1 MLYRAEC
8 WVVKM
13 QHIDKMSMVEMR
25 MLKWINGYTQNDRI
39 RNEEIH
45 LKIRIAPIDEKMRE
59 SCLGWFGHVQRRA
72 PNALI
77 TKSELIQ
84 VVGIFFKKKCRRQP
98 KITLVELIKNDMLIK
113 EVTKS
118 MTLDGIEWRKR

>member
-59 SCLGWFGHVQRRA
+59 NHLRWFGHVQ
-72 PNALI
+72 
-77 TKSELIQ
+77 TSEDSDYCNS
-84 VVGIFFKKKCRRQP
+84 KKERVYP
-98 KITLVELIKNDMLIK
+98 
-113 EVTKS
+113 S
-118 MTLDGIEWRKR
+118 